1 MTSKAVRKT
10 LIAGAIALLTA
21 TGTAQLMAAGTTHAN
36 ETKAVGPK
44 LTPKLRGLLVE
55 EMKSVKHA
63 TAQILDAL
71 VVGDHALV
79 ADMGNRIHES
89 FILKQKLTKQDEKD
103 LVAAVPPEFL
113 KMDSDFHVAA
123 KKLAVAAEAKDY
135 ELQRFYF
142 GRLVESCQA
151 CHSQYVTDRFP
162 AFGSKQP
169 AKDKHAAEEHSHSAA
184 DHAHA
189 H

>member
-1 MTSKAVRKT
+1 MKSKAVRKT
-10 LIAGAIALLTA
+10 LVAGVVALLAA
-21 TGTAQLMAAGTTHAN
+21 TGTAQLMAAGAAYAK
-36 ETKAVGPK
+36 ETGAVGPK

-55 EMKSVKHA
+55 EMKSVKQA
-63 TAQILDAL
+63 TGQILDAL

-113 KMDSDFHVAA
+113 KMDADFHTAA

-162 AFGSKQP
+162 AFGNKQP
-169 AKDKHAAEEHSHSAA
+169 AKDAHAAEEH
-184 DHAHA
+184 AHA

>member
-1 MTSKAVRKT
+1 MKSRVVRKT
-10 LIAGAIALLTA
+10 LMAGVVALLTA
-21 TGTAQLMAAGTTHAN
+21 TGTAQLMAAGATHAK
-36 ETKAVGPK
+36 ETGAVGPK

-55 EMKSVKHA
+55 EMKSVKQA
-63 TAQILDAL
+63 TGQILDAL
-71 VVGDHALV
+71 VIGDHALV
-79 ADMGNRIHES
+79 AEMGNRIHES

-103 LVAAVPPEFL
+103 LVAAVPTEFL
-113 KMDSDFHVAA
+113 KMDSDFHAAA

-151 CHSQYVTDRFP
+151 CHSQYVSDRFP
-162 AFGSKQP
+162 AFGNAQP
-169 AKDKHAAEEHSHSAA
+169 EEHAHTAEKQKRPEA
-184 DHAHA
+184 EHAHA

>member
-1 MTSKAVRKT
+1 MTFKVIRKT
-10 LIAGAIALLTA
+10 LMVGAVALLAA
-21 TGTAQLMAAGTTHAN
+21 TGTAQLMAAGAAQA
-36 ETKAVGPK
+36 KDSGAVGPK

-55 EMKSVKHA
+55 EMKSVNHA
-63 TAQILDAL
+63 TSQILNAL
-71 VVGDHALV
+71 IVGDHAAV

-89 FILKQKLTKQDEKD
+89 FILKQKLTKKDEKD
-103 LVAAVPPEFL
+103 LVAAVPHEFL
-113 KMDSDFHVAA
+113 KLDAEFHATA

-151 CHSQYVTDRFP
+151 CHSQYVSDRFP
-162 AFGSKQP
+162 AFGAKQ
-169 AKDKHAAEEHSHSAA
+169 AAEEHTHSAA